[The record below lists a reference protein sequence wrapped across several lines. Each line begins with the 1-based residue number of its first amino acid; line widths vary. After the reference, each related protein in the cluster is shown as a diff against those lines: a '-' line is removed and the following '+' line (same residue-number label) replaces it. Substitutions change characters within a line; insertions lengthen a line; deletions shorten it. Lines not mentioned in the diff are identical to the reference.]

1 MNFTNIKGV
10 GGVIDG
16 PRYWEGNLGLWDGR
30 LYGKINNK
38 RVYNQV
44 RNHLYMPR
52 ILLIKNKISREIK
65 R

>member
-1 MNFTNIKGV
+1 MNFTNIRVV

-30 LYGKINNK
+30 LYGKINN
-38 RVYNQV
+38 RVYCQV
-44 RNHLYMPR
+44 HDHLYIPR
-52 ILLIKNKISREIK
+52 ILLFKHKISKEIK

>member
-1 MNFTNIKGV
+1 MTNIKSV
-10 GGVIDG
+10 VEKIDAPG
-16 PRYWEGNLGLWDGR
+16 YWDSNLGLWDGR

-44 RNHLYMPR
+44 LNHLYMPR
-52 ILLIKNKISREIK
+52 ILLFKHKISQEIE

>member
-1 MNFTNIKGV
+1 MTNIKSV
-10 GGVIDG
+10 VEKIDG

-44 RNHLYMPR
+44 RNHLYIPL
-52 ILLIKNKISREIK
+52 ILLIKHKISREIK